1 MSTILNI
8 PIRKVF
14 RGRDRRRRWGL
25 AIPVVTFLALSL
37 LARSSRAGFILS
49 ITNQMPLTATT
60 GSFEVDL
67 SNSSGSAVTVNTFSI
82 ELTLSNL
89 PGVVFTGASTNTT
102 DPYIFA
108 GVGGAAYALVP
119 GNPPFQF
126 SYSSFPTT
134 DVSASDSDWLS
145 PPPTGGL
152 LPAITVLNGAA
163 YGLAV
168 ISYDTSA
175 ASAGTA
181 LINFSS
187 GGTSASD
194 SNFNPITLDYSSPA
208 GSIVVTTTAVP
219 EPSTLV
225 LGASALAS
233 VLVAFGL
240 PRAASVVARR
250 KAKTR
255 RAEPD
260 LPDSP

>member
-8 PIRKVF
+8 PIPKVF

-25 AIPVVTFLALSL
+25 AVPVVTFLALSL
-37 LARSSRAGFILS
+37 LARSSRADLTLS
-49 ITNQMPLTATT
+49 ITNQMPLTATS

-67 SNSSGSAVTVNTFSI
+67 SNSSGSDVTVNSFSI

-102 DPYIFA
+102 TDPYIFA
-108 GVGGAAYALVP
+108 GVGGEAFLGP
-119 GNPPFQF
+119 TFQF
-126 SYSSFPTT
+126 CSLNTPT
-134 DVSASDSDWLS
+134 DLVASDSDWLS
-145 PPPTGGL
+145 STPSGGL
-152 LPAITVLNGAA
+152 LPAITVSNGAA

-187 GGTSASD
+187 SGTSASD
-194 SNFNPITLDYSSPA
+194 TNFNPITLDYLTQA
-208 GSIVVTTTAVP
+208 GQIVVSQIVVP

-225 LGASALAS
+225 LFLATALP
-233 VLVAFGL
+233 VLVAGGFF
-240 PRAASVVARR
+240 RARTAIRNRSSE
-250 KAKTR
+250 AKSQH
-255 RAEPD
+255 PQP
-260 LPDSP
+260 L